1 MTRPLY
7 TEVLYGTISN
17 ASSSGAAGRV
27 NMPVV
32 HGGFIIKAW
41 ATSNIVNASADVVLP
56 LSING
61 STTNLSNGTMT
72 MESSATVGVP
82 ATAILSGLTDVL
94 EDDFISVQ
102 SDGGSTVEPLKVNV
116 AVLMRR

>member
-7 TEVLYGTISN
+7 IEVLYGTISN

-27 NMPVV
+27 NIPVIDS
-32 HGGFIIKAW
+32 GFIVKAW
-41 ATSNIVNASADVVLP
+41 ATSNIVNASAAVALP

-61 STTNLSNGTMT
+61 STTNLSNGSMT
-72 MESSATVGVP
+72 LASSGTVGEPVT
-82 ATAILSGLTDVL
+82 ATPSGLRDVV

-116 AVLMRR
+116 AVLIRR